1 VVGHAGAMRAAVVP
15 RHGPAQVIE
24 IRDDWPEPGPPGHG
38 EVLVAVEAAG
48 LNPSDTKIRAR
59 RRPGDKEPPYVAG
72 REAAGTIIECGPD
85 VKGLEPGEAVFAF
98 FGWFARPGGHAEYL
112 VVPASMVAR
121 RPVALPVVEA
131 AAVPLAGLTALQ
143 ALRALEVPTGERLLV
158 TAGAGGV
165 GHFAVQLAALRGLE
179 VVATAGPANREFV
192 LGLGASEVIDYHAP
206 DAASRLAGISYLLDA
221 VGGDNIGAYQDVLA
235 EGARVVAVA
244 GLPSAV
250 RDDVTVTATR
260 CQPSAEDLDELG
272 RLLAE
277 GALLATVQQVFP
289 LAQAVDADV
298 LLEGGHVRGKL
309 VIQISAR

>member
-1 VVGHAGAMRAAVVP
+1 MVGHAGAMRAAVVP

-24 IRDDWPEPGPPGHG
+24 IRDGWPEPGPPGQG

-165 GHFAVQLAALRGLE
+165 GHPRSSS
-179 VVATAGPANREFV
+179 P
-192 LGLGASEVIDYHAP
+192 P
-206 DAASRLAGISYLLDA
+206 C
-221 VGGDNIGAYQDVLA
+221 VGW
-235 EGARVVAVA
+235 R
-244 GLPSAV
+244 
-250 RDDVTVTATR
+250 
-260 CQPSAEDLDELG
+260 
-272 RLLAE
+272 
-277 GALLATVQQVFP
+277 
-289 LAQAVDADV
+289 
-298 LLEGGHVRGKL
+298 
-309 VIQISAR
+309 